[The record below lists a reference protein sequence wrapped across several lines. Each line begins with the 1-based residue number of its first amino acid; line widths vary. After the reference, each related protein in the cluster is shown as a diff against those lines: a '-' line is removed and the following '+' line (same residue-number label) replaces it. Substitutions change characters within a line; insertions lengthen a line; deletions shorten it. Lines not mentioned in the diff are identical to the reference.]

1 MTTISDAKLKRLQQY
16 LVTLGDGELHAL
28 TRAIEYGRTVN
39 FQDIPAAKILEMIR
53 PALVEIR
60 PKHIPTSDR
69 VLCEPCEDLF
79 INYVPDV
86 KREALIERKS
96 IAPFIKKTQALL
108 GAQLDAAEKAMIE
121 DFKNQRWSDLEIR
134 KAELWAL
141 ADEAWRA
148 EFAAKKSGEAQ
159 KALLIELG
167 GTDRY
172 EDILEAAA
180 CLHVAASIRDVRL
193 LYPNRPIV
201 RLKKDMVDAFVSV
214 LSQANDG
221 SPEAAE
227 MVVWTI
233 HRRLKTKTDIM
244 TVFRSMDV
252 TKTVWTAGIRQV
264 RDRIEKSLLQEL
276 DSTADDL
283 ATAIKRGRIA
293 PDALFN
299 ELETYLDEMDR
310 LKGSASKGNIDAT
323 KATALRHIRSI
334 SALVDETIIRSAKKT
349 VTPTIE
355 TLLNLVESGTDLTDD
370 MLDMIENAERIALS
384 FKRVN
389 GIADRIG
396 AKSSFE
402 RERQVLDKMLI
413 ASENRLKLWLDQ
425 HHAANPELAEESVLY
440 FCRLVEIVSG
450 SKRAKAAKH
459 RLFVGLARI

>member
-1 MTTISDAKLKRLQQY
+1 MATISEDKLKRLQQF

-28 TRAIEYGRTVN
+28 TRAIEYGRSHN

-60 PKHIPTSDR
+60 PKHIPTRDR

-79 INYVPDV
+79 ISYMPDV

-96 IAPFIKKTQALL
+96 ITPFVKKTHALL
-108 GAQLDAAEKAMIE
+108 GDKLDAVEKEMIE
-121 DFKNQRWSDLEIR
+121 DFKMQRWNELELR
-134 KAELWAL
+134 KSELWEL
-141 ADEAWRA
+141 ADEVWRA
-148 EFAAKKSGEAQ
+148 ELAAKKSGEAR
-159 KALLIELG
+159 KALLVELG

-172 EDILEAAA
+172 EDILEAVA
-180 CLHVAASIRDVRL
+180 CLQVANSIRDVRL

-201 RLKKDMVDAFVSV
+201 RLKKELVEALVAV
-214 LSQANDG
+214 LSEANDAK
-221 SPEAAE
+221 PEAAE

-244 TVFRSMDV
+244 TIFRSMDA
-252 TKTVWTAGIRQV
+252 TKTVWCDGIQQV

-276 DSTADDL
+276 DATADDL

-310 LKGSASKGNIDAT
+310 LKSSTSRGNAEAT
-323 KATALRHIRSI
+323 KAAALRHIRSI
-334 SALVDETIIRSAKKT
+334 SSLVDETVIRSAKKT

-355 TLLNLVESGTDLTDD
+355 TLLTLVESGSEFTDD
-370 MLDMIENAERIALS
+370 VLDMIEKAERIALS
-384 FKRVN
+384 FKRVD

-413 ASENRLKLWLDQ
+413 GSENRLKLWLDQ
-425 HHAANPELAEESVLY
+425 NHASKPELAEESVLY
-440 FCRLVEIVSG
+440 FCRLIEIVSG
-450 SKRAKAAKH
+450 SKRAKDAKH
-459 RLFVGLARI
+459 RLFVGLAR